1 MEKVKTISTVNRRI
15 KTLKQ
20 APVDNSNSSRCISV
34 VQLQMTEMYAP
45 MNELVSVAVKL
56 LKNLVFA
63 KRSQETRSHVPL
75 STIPVLTSQHEKSL
89 DLKKDLTLRKP
100 LVQTK
105 FQ

>member
-1 MEKVKTISTVNRRI
+1 MEKVKTISTVNRSI

-20 APVDNSNSSRCISV
+20 VPVDNSNSSRCISV

-45 MNELVSVAVKL
+45 MNVLAGVKL

-63 KRSQETRSHVPL
+63 KKSQETRSNVSL

-89 DLKKDLTLRKP
+89 EL
-100 LVQTK
+100 
-105 FQ
+105 